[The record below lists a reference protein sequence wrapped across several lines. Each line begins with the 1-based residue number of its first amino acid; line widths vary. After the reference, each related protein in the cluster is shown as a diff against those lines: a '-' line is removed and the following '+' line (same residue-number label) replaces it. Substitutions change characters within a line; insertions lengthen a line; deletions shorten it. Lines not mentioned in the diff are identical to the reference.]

1 MANVTSL
8 LSVLVLL
15 GGLVAAAMLLRRYR
29 DRLNTAFVKGPIAIK
44 GVTNLG
50 DGSRLILVDVN
61 GQQAYLKFCM
71 RKKAFYKKIN
81 EPDKQEETDSKD
93 SKG

>member
-44 GVTNLG
+44 SVANLG
-50 DGSRLILVDVN
+50 DGSRVVLIEVD
-61 GQQAYLKFCM
+61 GQQALCGVG
-71 RKKAFYKKIN
+71 RQGVGAITLL
-81 EPDKQEETDSKD
+81 PPSPQQGQAS
-93 SKG
+93 

>member
-1 MANVTSL
+1 MASVTSII
-8 LSVLVLL
+8 SVVLLL

-50 DGSRLILVDVN
+50 DGSRLVLVDVN
-61 GQQAYLKFCM
+61 GQQALCGIG
-71 RKKAFYKKIN
+71 RQGVSTITLLPSSSPQG
-81 EPDKQEETDSKD
+81 EPS
-93 SKG
+93 